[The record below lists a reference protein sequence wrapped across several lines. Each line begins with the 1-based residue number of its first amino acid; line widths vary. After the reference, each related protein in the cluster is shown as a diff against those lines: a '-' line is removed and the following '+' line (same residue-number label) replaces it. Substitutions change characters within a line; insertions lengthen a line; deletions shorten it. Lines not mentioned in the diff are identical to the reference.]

1 MAVAANQPEAAVD
14 PSNAIY
20 VNQGDD
26 EPVQMESLCMNC
38 HENGTTT
45 MLLTRVPHFRDIM
58 VASFECGHCNFRNNE
73 VSFTGTFGEQGV
85 KYTLT
90 VAKGDQQALSRQVV
104 KSDNAVVTIPELEF
118 EIPAATQKGSITTVE
133 GLLMDAASNIKLL
146 QEERRAA
153 DPATAKRID
162 EFLAKLDA
170 CQQGEC
176 AFTVLVDDPAGNSYV
191 ESPGGNPHQDAI
203 LQAEHYDRSH
213 QQQIDVGLLAPEEA
227 QASADQG
234 EIAADD
240 PHHGPGAVG
249 ASALQKALA
258 RIQGDK
264 AEQIMS
270 KYTAPDEVLELPGH
284 CLACNAE
291 AVTRVFQTSI
301 PYFKEVVIMSNAC
314 DLCGYR
320 SSDIKAG
327 GGVSEKGSH
336 IVLDVSKQDDLR
348 RDVIKAESAS
358 VSIPEAD
365 LEVTTGSMGGL
376 VTTVEGLLEQI
387 ITALRS
393 TQTFQLGDS
402 ASALDRSTWGAFFQ
416 KLEDC
421 MALKQSWT
429 LKLTDP
435 LSNSFVAPCTENP
448 ESDPRLTVQEYER
461 SAEEDEEY
469 GIDHLKRYAGEGLNM
484 DSIDLN

>member
-1 MAVAANQPEAAVD
+1 MAVAADQPDAAVD
-14 PSNAIY
+14 PANAIY
-20 VNQGDD
+20 VDQGDE
-26 EPVQMESLCMNC
+26 EPVQMQSLCMNC
-38 HENGTTT
+38 HENGMTT
-45 MLLTRVPHFRDIM
+45 MLLTHVPHFRDIM
-58 VASFECGHCNFRNNE
+58 VASFECEHCNFRNSE
-73 VSFTGTFGEQGV
+73 VLFTGAFGEQGI

-90 VAKGDQQALSRQVV
+90 VAKGDLQALSRQVV
-104 KSDNAVVTIPELEF
+104 KSDSAVVTVPELEL

-133 GLLMDAASNIKLL
+133 GLLMETASNIKLL

-153 DPATAKRID
+153 DPTTAELID
-162 EFLAKLDA
+162 DFLTKLDS
-170 CQQGEC
+170 CQQGGRD
-176 AFTVLVDDPAGNSYV
+176 FTVIVNDPAGNSYV
-191 ESPGGNPHQDAI
+191 ESPGGNPRQDAI
-203 LQAEHYDRSH
+203 LQAEHYDRTR
-213 QQQIDVGLLAPEEA
+213 QQQVDIGLLAPEEA
-227 QASADQG
+227 QASAEQG
-234 EIAADD
+234 EIDASD
-240 PHHGPGAVG
+240 PHHGPRAVG

-264 AEQIMS
+264 AEKIMS
-270 KYTAPDEVLELPGH
+270 KYTAPEEVIELPGH
-284 CLACNAE
+284 CMACNAD
-291 AVTRVFQTSI
+291 AVTRVFETSI

-314 DLCGYR
+314 DTCGYR

-327 GGVSEKGSH
+327 GGVSEKGSN
-336 IVLDVSKQDDLR
+336 ITLAVSEQEDLR

-358 VSIPEAD
+358 ISIPEAD

-387 ITALRS
+387 ITALRQ

-429 LKLTDP
+429 LKITDP
-435 LSNSFVAPCTENP
+435 LSNSFIAPCTENP
-448 ESDPRLTVQEYER
+448 ETDPRLTSEEYQR

-469 GIDHLKRYAGEGLNM
+469 GIDHLKKYAGEGLNM